1 MIRVLLVDDHQLFA
15 EGLATLLLQQ
25 QADAIATASIC
36 TDANQ
41 VLASIEA
48 CQPDLILL
56 DIDLGGL
63 DGITMCRKILFQYPA
78 LKIIAVTMHHELR
91 YIRGMREA
99 GAQGYLQKNTEYSQV
114 IAAIRIV
121 YEGGTYFEDK
131 VERRIRQPVSA
142 DVMPTLNPR
151 EKRILDGVVSG
162 KTSRQIS
169 EELNI
174 SLKTVE
180 FYRSSLFVKF
190 DVKNVVA
197 LINKARYSA

>member
-15 EGLATLLLQQ
+15 EGLATLLRQ

-36 TDANQ
+36 TDASQ
-41 VLASIEA
+41 VLASIDT

-56 DIDLGGL
+56 DINLGGL
-63 DGITMCRKILFQYPA
+63 DGITLCRKILYQHPA

-99 GAQGYLQKNTEYSQV
+99 GAHGYLRKNTEYSQV
-114 IAAIRIV
+114 IAAILTV
-121 YEGGTYFEDK
+121 YEGGTYFDEPA
-131 VERRIRQPVSA
+131 ERRIKPPVSTNT
-142 DVMPTLNPR
+142 MPDLNPR
-151 EKRILDGVVSG
+151 EKRILDGVITG
-162 KTSRQIS
+162 KTSRQIA

-197 LINKARYSA
+197 LLNKVRYSD

>member
-25 QADAIATASIC
+25 TDTIATVSIC
-36 TDANQ
+36 TDASQ
-41 VLASIEA
+41 VLTSLAS
-48 CQPDLILL
+48 CQPDLVLL
-56 DIDLGGL
+56 DINLGGL
-63 DGITMCRKILFQYPA
+63 DGITICRNILYQHPA

-91 YIRGMREA
+91 YIRSMREA

-114 IAAIRIV
+114 LAAIRTV
-121 YEGGTYFEDK
+121 YEGGTYFEDQS
-131 VERRIRQPVSA
+131 ERRIAQPPAA
-142 DVMPTLNPR
+142 DIPLSLNPR

-180 FYRSSLFVKF
+180 FYRNSLFVKF

-197 LINKARYSA
+197 LINKARHSA

>member
-1 MIRVLLVDDHQLFA
+1 MIRVLIVDDHQLFA

-25 QADAIATASIC
+25 ADTITTASIC
-36 TDANQ
+36 TDASQ
-41 VLASIEA
+41 VLTSIDT

-99 GAQGYLQKNTEYSQV
+99 GAQGYLQKNAEYSQV
-114 IAAIRIV
+114 LAAIRTV

-131 VERRIRQPVSA
+131 SERRIRQPVSA

>member
-1 MIRVLLVDDHQLFA
+1 MIRVLLVDDHPLFA
-15 EGLATLLLQQ
+15 EGLATLLRQ

-36 TDANQ
+36 TDASQ
-41 VLASIEA
+41 VLASIDA
-48 CQPDLILL
+48 DQPDLILL
-56 DIDLGGL
+56 DINLGDL
-63 DGITMCRKILFQYPA
+63 DGITMCRKILYQHPT

-99 GAQGYLQKNTEYSQV
+99 GARGYLQKNTEYKQV
-114 IAAIRIV
+114 LAAIRTV
-121 YEGGTYFEDK
+121 YKGGTCFDEP
-131 VERRIRQPVSA
+131 VEQRIKSPVSA
-142 DVMPTLNPR
+142 HVMPTLNPR
-151 EKRILDGVVSG
+151 EKRILDGVITG

-197 LINKARYSA
+197 LINKARYSE